1 MPPDIQWLVM
11 TLAMLGKLCNS
22 GAFMIIFVYMSE
34 VLPTEVRLQGV
45 GATIMTCQLG
55 ATIAPYIT
63 DYVVGLAF
71 GFGGKL
77 YREREGTARE
87 WVQWGQ
93 ADKSET
99 FLEIV

>member
-77 YREREGTARE
+77 
-87 WVQWGQ
+87 
-93 ADKSET
+93 
-99 FLEIV
+99 